1 MIKDHMDDIIKCTR
15 CGRCRAL
22 CPVNEELGWESTNA
36 RGRMLLA
43 RALAEDVSPSDAM
56 RTSFFTCLTCG
67 MCSATCPSGACPDE
81 VVEAARKEMVAA
93 SASPVYYEAVRDNIL
108 TSGNPLADKSSRTA
122 WAPAGAKGKSDL
134 IFWAGCLESYRE
146 QRAAQSAFKLLSR
159 FGAKL
164 LDDEQCCGSPLLRL
178 GGEPVTAEHNLRQIE
193 RSGAK
198 TIVTGC
204 SGCFKTLKQDY
215 DLDVEVLHVSQFLAR
230 KVDDLG
236 LRKLPLTVSY
246 HDPCHLGRC
255 MKVYDEPRTIIKHI
269 CTLQEMAS
277 SRQDARCCG
286 GGGGVRRGYRD
297 LSQAVAQK
305 RLRETP
311 EGVDYLVTACPM
323 CHANLQA
330 AGGNVIDICELLLLA
345 LEQE

>member
-15 CGRCRAL
+15 CGRCRAH
-22 CPVNEELGWESTNA
+22 CPVNDELGWEATNA

-43 RALAEDVSPSDAM
+43 RALAEDVPPSDAM
-56 RTSFFTCLTCG
+56 QTSFFTCLTCG
-67 MCSATCPSGACPDE
+67 MCTATCPSGACPDD
-81 VVEAARKEMVAA
+81 VVEAARKEMVAKHKA
-93 SASPVYYEAVRDNIL
+93 PLYYEAVRDNIL

-134 IFWAGCLESYRE
+134 IFFAGCMESYRE
-146 QRAAQSAFKLLSR
+146 QRAAQAAFKILSR

-178 GGEPVTAEHNLRQIE
+178 GGEPVTVEHNLRQIE

-204 SGCFKTLKQDY
+204 SGCYKTLKQDY

-236 LRKLPLTVSY
+236 LRRLPLTVSY

-255 MKVYDEPRTIIKHI
+255 MKVYDEPRAIIKRI
-269 CTLQEMAS
+269 CKLQEMAS

-286 GGGGVRRGYRD
+286 GGGGVRRGYRE
-297 LSQAVAQK
+297 LAQSVARK
-305 RLRETP
+305 RLLEAP
-311 EGVDYLVTACPM
+311 EGISHIVTACPM

-330 AGGNVIDICELLLLA
+330 AGGNVIDIAELVLMA
-345 LEQE
+345 LE